1 MKTSK
6 RIVAIIFS
14 LIFAGSLNAQDPSFS
29 QFFSSPLNIN
39 PALTANINADWRLI
53 TNFRDQWIG
62 PASPYVTG
70 TVSYDSKIMQN
81 KIPNVE
87 TEGNIMGVGG
97 MLMFDYAMSGIVK
110 STYASANLSYNIKL
124 IEDDFHKQRVGLG
137 FGAIYG
143 HRNIDFSRV
152 NFEEQFTGLGFNTSL
167 PTGETA
173 LSNMKPYFSA
183 SAGIVYS
190 FSTLNSNLDIG
201 IAGFHLNRPRQTFLQ
216 DEHQYL
222 AMRKVAHANFE
233 TFLSERLVLNSNAI
247 YQFQMEA
254 NYFSAGAALGYYLG
268 DAAESLLTGGLWY
281 WSKNAVI
288 PYVGLAY
295 KDFQFGV
302 SYDITISKLNQA
314 SRKPSSWEVSIILRG
329 TKKPSGVIPCPW
341 K

>member
-1 MKTSK
+1 MKKTR
-6 RIVAIIFS
+6 RIAVIIFS

-39 PALTANINADWRLI
+39 PALTANINADWRMI
-53 TNFRDQWIG
+53 SNFRDQWIG

-70 TVSYDSKIMQN
+70 TISYDQKILQN
-81 KIPNVE
+81 KVPNVE

-110 STYASANLSYNIKL
+110 STYASANLSYNIKI
-124 IEDDFHKQRVGLG
+124 IEDDYHKQRIGLG

-143 HRNIDFSRV
+143 YRNIDFSRV
-152 NFEEQFTGLGFNTSL
+152 NFEEQFTGFGFNTSL

-201 IAGFHLNRPRQTFLQ
+201 VAGFHLNRPKQTFLQ
-216 DEHQYL
+216 DKNQYL
-222 AMRKVAHANFE
+222 AIRKVAHANFE
-233 TFLSERLVLNSNAI
+233 TFLNERLVLNTNAI

-254 NYFSAGAALGYYLG
+254 NYFSVGAALGYYLG
-268 DAAESLLTGGLWY
+268 DEAQSLLTGGLWY
-281 WSKNAVI
+281 WSKNALI

-295 KDFQFGV
+295 KDVQFGL
-302 SYDITISKLNQA
+302 SFDITTSKLNQA
-314 SRKPSSWEVSIILRG
+314 ARKPTTWELSIILRG
-329 TKKPSGVIPCPW
+329 IKKPTGIIPCPW